1 MRQLLREVLPLLTI
15 HECADMRLA
24 VHVRVRDWRF
34 FYRSPS
40 SAYISYCPQRA
51 SWCGSPYWCCGL
63 ADPISV
69 RTYGMQVSIC
79 IHIQHIF
86 LGPSWKGQRHNGYL
100 LHALSQRCHR
110 YGRQPLHMVGHR
122 KSARTHPD
130 ARATPMMLPS
140 KQTSGIVI
148 LITLATTCLFCCSF
162 VGLCCGGLPNAVIYV
177 SAVGVVIALL
187 GYTLLLAWVGVG
199 TYLAAEVQESTGE
212 NCINYYVYLAFFY
225 AFILVLLLFSLVSL
239 VWKLRN
245 PVKENLLSKLPI
257 PA

>member
-1 MRQLLREVLPLLTI
+1 MYAYGTGAFVIDLLLRPTSRIALSGHPGVDHPTG
-15 HECADMRLA
+15 A
-24 VHVRVRDWRF
+24 VVWRILYRYVPTVCK
-34 FYRSPS
+34 YRS
-40 SAYISYCPQRA
+40 AYMYNISFWVPAGKVKGTTATSCTPYPNVVIGTGGNPYIWWATVSLRA
-51 SWCGSPYWCCGL
+51 HTLPF
-63 ADPISV
+63 PNV
-69 RTYGMQVSIC
+69 
-79 IHIQHIF
+79 
-86 LGPSWKGQRHNGYL
+86 
-100 LHALSQRCHR
+100 
-110 YGRQPLHMVGHR
+110 
-122 KSARTHPD
+122 D